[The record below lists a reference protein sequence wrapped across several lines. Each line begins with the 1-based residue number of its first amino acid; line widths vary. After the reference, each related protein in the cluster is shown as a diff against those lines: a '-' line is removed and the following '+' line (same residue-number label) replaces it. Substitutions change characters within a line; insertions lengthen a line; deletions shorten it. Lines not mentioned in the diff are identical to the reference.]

1 VRITT
6 RFIGL
11 ILALSAIACQ
21 GDVFLA
27 DEEPPVVEE
36 VIEPNIP
43 TSMDDCDGEIF
54 AGQAPMRLLT
64 RYEYDYTVRDLLG
77 IQTTIA
83 RDEFPPENSV
93 AGFENNSDSHRV
105 SPLMVR
111 KLMEAA
117 EVLAADALANNRD
130 RLVSC
135 DLSTDECLQTF
146 LTDFLLHAFRRPAA
160 AGEIALYTS
169 FYKGILELDG
179 AEQALLSTIELT
191 LQSPQFL
198 YRIELKDEF
207 TAGQLVPLNAYET
220 ASRLSYF
227 LWGSMPDEEL
237 LEAASK
243 DELATADQVKTQAR
257 RMLEKPA
264 ARALINDFYRQ
275 WLGLDALDS
284 MVKDNTAYPEW
295 TPEMTQEWRDSLYA
309 FIDHVHFD
317 QKGDLSDLMTSPEV
331 FLSEGLAPVYGFEAT
346 KTGMNAFVAPSS
358 ERAGLL
364 TQPAVMALLAY
375 PTQGSPIH
383 RGIFVRERLLC
394 QKLPPPPNNLLI
406 KPPDP
411 DPNAT
416 TRQVFE
422 EHTNDPACAGCHMLI
437 DPIGLGFENYDGI
450 GRYRVIENGQAV
462 DATGALGHTA
472 DPSIEGD
479 FDGAVSLSGMLA
491 EARQVEDCVADHWY
505 TFAMGHP
512 ETPSDM
518 CAADQ
523 IRTTFATTEGSFEDL
538 LIAIATSDAFRYR
551 TVQVP
556 VQGDP

>member
-1 VRITT
+1 
-6 RFIGL
+6 
-11 ILALSAIACQ
+11 
-21 GDVFLA
+21 
-27 DEEPPVVEE
+27 
-36 VIEPNIP
+36 
-43 TSMDDCDGEIF
+43 
-54 AGQAPMRLLT
+54 
-64 RYEYDYTVRDLLG
+64 
-77 IQTTIA
+77 
-83 RDEFPPENSV
+83 
-93 AGFENNSDSHRV
+93 
-105 SPLMVR
+105 
-111 KLMEAA
+111 
-117 EVLAADALANNRD
+117 
-130 RLVSC
+130 
-135 DLSTDECLQTF
+135 
-146 LTDFLLHAFRRPAA
+146 
-160 AGEIALYTS
+160 
-169 FYKGILELDG
+169 
-179 AEQALLSTIELT
+179 
-191 LQSPQFL
+191 
-198 YRIELKDEF
+198 
-207 TAGQLVPLNAYET
+207 
-220 ASRLSYF
+220 
-227 LWGSMPDEEL
+227 MPDEEL
-237 LEAASK
+237 LEAAAK
-243 DELATADQVKTQAR
+243 DELATADQISVQAR

-317 QKGDLSDLMTSPEV
+317 QKGDLNDLMTSPEV
-331 FLSEGLAPVYGFEAT
+331 FLSESLAPVYGFEAT

-375 PTQGSPIH
+375 PAQGSPIH

-394 QKLPPPPNNLLI
+394 QKLPPPPNNLVI

-416 TRQVFE
+416 TRQIFE
-422 EHTNDPACAGCHMLI
+422 EHANDSACAGCHLLI

-450 GRYRVIENGQAV
+450 GRYRVVENGQAV
-462 DATGALGHTA
+462 DATGTLGYTS
-472 DPSIEGD
+472 DPTIEGD

-523 IRTTFATTEGSFEDL
+523 IRTKFAATEGSFEDL
-538 LIAIATSDAFRYR
+538 LVAIATSDAFRYR